1 MRFLIIT
8 AALGLLAWSSP
19 GLRTWVESRV
29 ERPVD
34 PKAAAAIEL
43 RCGSE
48 KEAFRDECAREL
60 KRDFELGVRQP
71 DAILRVHCTR
81 VSNDWAREPVSA
93 SPICQEIYGG
103 WIRS

>member
-1 MRFLIIT
+1 MRFFIIT

-19 GLRTWVESRV
+19 GFRSFAESLVEQ
-29 ERPVD
+29 PVD

-48 KEAFRDECAREL
+48 KQAFRDECAREL
-60 KRDFELGVRQP
+60 KRDFELGVREP
-71 DAILRVHCTR
+71 DAILRPHCTR
-81 VSNDWAREPVSA
+81 VSSDWSREAESA
-93 SPICQEIYGG
+93 SAICKEIYGG